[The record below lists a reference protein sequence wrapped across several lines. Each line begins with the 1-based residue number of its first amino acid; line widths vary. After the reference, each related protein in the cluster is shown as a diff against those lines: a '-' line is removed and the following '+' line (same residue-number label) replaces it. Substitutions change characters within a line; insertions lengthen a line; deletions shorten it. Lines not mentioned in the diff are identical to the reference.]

1 MGGQEL
7 SMKFSNDMYATKAD
21 VKREMKTGLID
32 GIWTEI
38 LKYRSNFN
46 VVLKLRHVD
55 STAYVVCL
63 TPKISER
70 VNSIERKL
78 IKLSKNYSDLCK
90 IRVDKEF
97 DIISKTKILKT
108 IAKLYGVEVNDSLLY
123 SISNGTL
130 TNLAPEY
137 LILTRYLKCID
148 EIGNFANREI
158 DDNTIG
164 NFYSE
169 LLGTD
174 DLTEYYRTKDFENKF
189 SKYITGRVYLGI
201 PCGIIDRSMDQLLNF
216 VQYSDISAF
225 IKAICTFYYLYYVKP
240 FETHNEEIAVLML
253 KKILAFNDYDK
264 VASLINFE
272 QLLMDK
278 DNLESVVFE
287 CQRTYDLT
295 YFLSYCLKMVDKLID
310 GALDDVAN
318 AEKIGVKHDYYQSE
332 GYPNNVP
339 ELNRVNTL
347 EDNKAPQVTPSFV
360 NENTKVEHEE
370 VKVATKETIK
380 VEPIKVATSEVEKI
394 PEPVTKKPEQ
404 KIEEIKE
411 SDFINTTSKQTFA
424 HESVSDETGT
434 MVNFAQN
441 IAISNLPT
449 GLSEEEASKLENHLL
464 ELNPYLTR
472 GQAYFYARHCTIG
485 MCYTISQ
492 YKKEVGCAY
501 ETARCSMDN
510 LVTLGYY
517 VKKQLKNKYIYTPVK
532 KG

>member
-70 VNSIERKL
+70 VNNIERKL

-201 PCGIIDRSMDQLLNF
+201 PCGIIDRSMDQLLYF
-216 VQYSDISAF
+216 V
-225 IKAICTFYYLYYVKP
+225 
-240 FETHNEEIAVLML
+240 
-253 KKILAFNDYDK
+253 
-264 VASLINFE
+264 
-272 QLLMDK
+272 
-278 DNLESVVFE
+278 
-287 CQRTYDLT
+287 
-295 YFLSYCLKMVDKLID
+295 
-310 GALDDVAN
+310 
-318 AEKIGVKHDYYQSE
+318 
-332 GYPNNVP
+332 
-339 ELNRVNTL
+339 
-347 EDNKAPQVTPSFV
+347 
-360 NENTKVEHEE
+360 
-370 VKVATKETIK
+370 
-380 VEPIKVATSEVEKI
+380 
-394 PEPVTKKPEQ
+394 
-404 KIEEIKE
+404 
-411 SDFINTTSKQTFA
+411 
-424 HESVSDETGT
+424 
-434 MVNFAQN
+434 
-441 IAISNLPT
+441 
-449 GLSEEEASKLENHLL
+449 
-464 ELNPYLTR
+464 
-472 GQAYFYARHCTIG
+472 
-485 MCYTISQ
+485 
-492 YKKEVGCAY
+492 
-501 ETARCSMDN
+501 
-510 LVTLGYY
+510 
-517 VKKQLKNKYIYTPVK
+517 
-532 KG
+532 